1 MFRNI
6 AGIFRNILKTAFR
19 NTGLALLQTIVLRW
33 ARTQDVSVIINSAA
47 YAQPRCQNVKLNT
60 SHVAIFLSW

>member
-19 NTGLALLQTIVLRW
+19 NTGLALICISRPCMVVWLSLMYPFFFYTMKK
-33 ARTQDVSVIINSAA
+33 SV
-47 YAQPRCQNVKLNT
+47 NT
-60 SHVAIFLSW
+60 R

>member
-19 NTGLALLQTIVLRW
+19 NTGLALLR
-33 ARTQDVSVIINSAA
+33 DKNDHEGH
-47 YAQPRCQNVKLNT
+47 NT
-60 SHVAIFLSW
+60 HR